1 MRIIDK
7 IKADGVHISFEVFPP
22 KTDAGFESV
31 LKATDGI
38 AELTPS
44 FISVTYGAGGGTS
57 KNTVKIASHIKNDL
71 KIPALAHLTC
81 VSSTKEEV
89 HKVIGQL
96 QKEGIE
102 NILALRGDIPQDG
115 QFPLPGQYSHAC
127 ELIEDIKKMGDFCIG
142 AACYPEGHVE
152 MEHKKDDIRYL
163 KEKVDCGVDFI
174 TTQMFFVLKA
184 TDGIAELTPSFISVT
199 YGAGGGTS
207 KNTVK
212 IASHI
217 KNDLKIP
224 ALAHLTCVSS
234 TKEEVH
240 KVIGQLQKEGIENI
254 LALRGDIPQDGQFP
268 LPGQYS
274 HACELIE
281 DIKKMGDFCIGAAC
295 YPEGHVEMEHK
306 KDDIRYL
313 KEKVDCGVD
322 FITTQMFF
330 NNDIFYNFLYR
341 IREQGIMIP
350 VLPGIMPITTKKQL
364 ARSCALSGT
373 AVPQRFRA
381 IVDYFGDDPAA
392 MKQAGIAYAT
402 DQIID
407 LIANGVRNIHVYS
420 MNKPEVAAA
429 IMQNLSEIVK

>member
-57 KNTVKIASHIKNDL
+57 KNTVNIASHIKNDL

-96 QKEGIE
+96 QEAGIE

-115 QFPLPGQYSHAC
+115 QFPLPGQYSHAS
-127 ELIEDIKKMGDFCIG
+127 ELIEDIKKTGDFCIG

-163 KEKVDCGVDFI
+163 KETVDCGVDFI
-174 TTQMFFVLKA
+174 TTQMFF
-184 TDGIAELTPSFISVT
+184 D
-199 YGAGGGTS
+199 
-207 KNTVK
+207 
-212 IASHI
+212 
-217 KNDLKIP
+217 
-224 ALAHLTCVSS
+224 
-234 TKEEVH
+234 
-240 KVIGQLQKEGIENI
+240 
-254 LALRGDIPQDGQFP
+254 
-268 LPGQYS
+268 
-274 HACELIE
+274 
-281 DIKKMGDFCIGAAC
+281 
-295 YPEGHVEMEHK
+295 
-306 KDDIRYL
+306 
-313 KEKVDCGVD
+313 
-322 FITTQMFF
+322 
-330 NNDIFYNFLYR
+330 NDIFYNFLYR
-341 IREQGIMIP
+341 IREQGIMVP